1 MQDPQKQQEEAEE
14 WVVEYTAEILSGHL
28 PGKSATGAFSGQ
40 GVGYPKLSKWKFMA
54 TRQRMR
60 KQKQVYLPV
69 CNCI

>member
-40 GVGYPKLSKWKFMA
+40 GVGYPKLSKWK
-54 TRQRMR
+54 
-60 KQKQVYLPV
+60 
-69 CNCI
+69 CS